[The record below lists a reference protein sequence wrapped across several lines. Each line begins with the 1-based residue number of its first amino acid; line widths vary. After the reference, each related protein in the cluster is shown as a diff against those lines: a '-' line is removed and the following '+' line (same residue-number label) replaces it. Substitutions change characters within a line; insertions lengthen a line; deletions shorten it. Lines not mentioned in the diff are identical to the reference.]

1 VINRKSLV
9 RSVAEDIVNFQF
21 RCARVDDRTVLA
33 GDNGDRDAHLAHPSQ
48 PHAVARVELLQ
59 NFTVRTVVHARVG
72 QHPIDVDAQQSD
84 VPGSTG
90 DVGQL
95 PSSAGAGAGARSS
108 FHSSAEPGKTVSRA
122 TSTAAIRPISRSNW
136 LAAIPSP
143 GLLAVSI
150 FASMTAPARM
160 CSRATTL
167 LPSRTR
173 TGSSAGA
180 TTFSVDPI

>member
-1 VINRKSLV
+1 MTVEAPQRFWKFLAFRKPDVSM
-9 RSVAEDIVNFQF
+9 RIEDIVRLLSTPRSQ
-21 RCARVDDRTVLA
+21 LSP
-33 GDNGDRDAHLAHPSQ
+33 GDQSMQDTILKGYDAIRNKPFQ

-72 QHPIDVDAQQSD
+72 QHPIDVDAQESD

-136 LAAIPSP
+136 LGQYRRRGSWQ
-143 GLLAVSI
+143 S
-150 FASMTAPARM
+150 ASSLR
-160 CSRATTL
+160 
-167 LPSRTR
+167 
-173 TGSSAGA
+173 
-180 TTFSVDPI
+180 